1 MHVAIIMNGNGE
13 WAGRR
18 GLPPTT
24 SGAAGATALRDVV
37 TLAVEAG
44 VRTLTFYAI
53 CTPGSGRHP
62 HEISADLAVLEAF
75 LRDHACD
82 HAAQSV
88 GIAVI
93 GARKWLDDTL
103 PAASAYGSRC
113 RASGARLQLRLV
125 VDYLAHDSALL
136 DAWHSADPHALEK
149 LRRQLNDI
157 DPTVLPAGA
166 ADLLIRTGMGRCRG
180 DFMLWE
186 LAYATMHNVERLWP
200 DFTVHDFRAAL
211 ATHTRATSLP

>member
-13 WAGRR
+13 WAARR

-24 SGAAGATALRDVV
+24 SGAAGAAALRNVV

-44 VRTLTFYAI
+44 VRTLTLYAI
-53 CTPGSGRHP
+53 CTPNSGRHP

-75 LRDHACD
+75 LSDHACD

-93 GARKWLDDTL
+93 GARRWLDDTL
-103 PAASAYGSRC
+103 PAASAYGFHRG
-113 RASGARLQLRLV
+113 ASGARLQLRVV

-136 DAWHSADPHALEK
+136 GAWRSTHPHALEK
-149 LRRQLNDI
+149 LHQQLNDI
-157 DPTVLPAGA
+157 DPTALPAGA

-211 ATHTRATSLP
+211 DSHTRATSLP